1 MSKNDCLYVITIS
14 HQVGS
19 GGAVLGQK
27 LSERLGIPF
36 VDREILKRVSEQL
49 HLAEAEVEHRQER
62 LTSFWGS
69 FARTLELFDPAKS
82 LSADRYIPSDKEL
95 FQLESEYISRIA
107 EKSPA
112 IFLGRCGGYIL
123 RNHPRHLS
131 VLVHA
136 GFAARV
142 KRLRELYQIS
152 EGEAKKLIETN
163 DRERSAYIHTF
174 TRQDCLNPQLYDLCV
189 NTTTIGLD
197 RTVELVL
204 KALEAKIGL

>member
-1 MSKNDCLYVITIS
+1 MKNDCLYVITIS

-36 VDREILKRVSEQL
+36 IDREILKWVSEQL
-49 HLAEAEVEHRQER
+49 HLAEAELEHRQER
-62 LTSFWGS
+62 LSSFWQS
-69 FARTLELFDPAKS
+69 FAHTLELFDPAKS

-95 FQLESEYISRIA
+95 FQLESKYITRIA
-107 EKSPA
+107 EKSSA

-123 RNHPRHLS
+123 RDHPRHLG

-136 GFAARV
+136 GLAARV
-142 KRLRELYQIS
+142 QRLCELYKIS
-152 EGEAKKLIETN
+152 EGEAQKLIETN

-174 TRQDCLNPQLYDLCV
+174 TRQDCLDPQLYDLSV
-189 NTTTIGLD
+189 NTTTIGMD

-204 KALEAKIGL
+204 KALDAKIS